1 MNSSIYS
8 SIGRK
13 ASDTQKQN
21 SISIDFQSVSSS
33 CVTNKELKSI
43 NHFCSSINNYYKNM
57 KKNNSIAL
65 NIFHLNNL
73 KYNIQENKKLKHNFL
88 KTKSCD
94 AILPNISDNISPH
107 PKKNIK
113 NLKISINNDYSDYN
127 LNNKNKNKNIFYT
140 LNKSNFSTNA
150 NSLNLQNKS
159 NISNIKKSLN
169 NDYSTYINSNNNNNI
184 RIKNS
189 LSLSNLSINEDY
201 YDNNDYKSKFKRE
214 SLYNFLDKT
223 RKIIKYKFAQND
235 MKKLYKLEKEKI
247 ETNIEQYNLDINSL
261 NKVKNLF
268 QKYSESY
275 DTYFLHINEEIIIG
289 KKENRELVERKKVLN
304 NEIFALGHTVYKI
317 KNKLKDYLNNKYFLL
332 SVKNHTKKLDFFSA
346 KDKKDF
352 NNDLVLLQ
360 QLDEKLNAI
369 ILVEPKLDKN
379 EKDKKFD
386 NPNEMKKYSYSK
398 KDGFKKFI
406 DVRKRFYSQKSIG
419 ESMRVKN
426 IYNTPYMFI
435 KDLNLISLGI
445 NKSLKIFNK
454 IQLELLEDKKLLNN
468 LNKSS
473 FENEILEKEFS
484 DKEISLKNKLN
495 SSIIY
500 YKYLKNQIKS
510 LWFQSK
516 KNKTRKDIIL
526 IKIEHI
532 LNNIKTFGSE
542 KLLKFL
548 ENSENIEI
556 IQNNDYNI
564 NNSISKKKNHKL
576 NLLKIIEKIII
587 FLQNNNNEYKKN
599 RKEKYFEIE
608 HKIKYLSHLNNS
620 RKIIENE
627 RNKRKI
633 ELIKILEKRNNFVF
647 LSNKNNYYVNSKVDK
662 NKFIDKNNNKENERK
677 ELKSLLDIDFDY

>member
-1 MNSSIYS
+1 
-8 SIGRK
+8 
-13 ASDTQKQN
+13 
-21 SISIDFQSVSSS
+21 
-33 CVTNKELKSI
+33 
-43 NHFCSSINNYYKNM
+43 
-57 KKNNSIAL
+57 
-65 NIFHLNNL
+65 
-73 KYNIQENKKLKHNFL
+73 
-88 KTKSCD
+88 
-94 AILPNISDNISPH
+94 
-107 PKKNIK
+107 
-113 NLKISINNDYSDYN
+113 
-127 LNNKNKNKNIFYT
+127 
-140 LNKSNFSTNA
+140 
-150 NSLNLQNKS
+150 
-159 NISNIKKSLN
+159 
-169 NDYSTYINSNNNNNI
+169 
-184 RIKNS
+184 
-189 LSLSNLSINEDY
+189 
-201 YDNNDYKSKFKRE
+201 
-214 SLYNFLDKT
+214 
-223 RKIIKYKFAQND
+223 

-261 NKVKNLF
+261 NKLYNLF
-268 QKYSESY
+268 QKYIESY

-289 KKENRELVERKKVLN
+289 KKENTELVERKKVLN

-352 NNDLVLLQ
+352 NNDLILLQ

-454 IQLELLEDKKLLNN
+454 IQHELLEDKKLLNN
-468 LNKSS
+468 LNKS
-473 FENEILEKEFS
+473 FYENENLEKEFN

-564 NNSISKKKNHKL
+564 NNSISKKRNHKL
-576 NLLKIIEKIII
+576 NLLKIIEKTII